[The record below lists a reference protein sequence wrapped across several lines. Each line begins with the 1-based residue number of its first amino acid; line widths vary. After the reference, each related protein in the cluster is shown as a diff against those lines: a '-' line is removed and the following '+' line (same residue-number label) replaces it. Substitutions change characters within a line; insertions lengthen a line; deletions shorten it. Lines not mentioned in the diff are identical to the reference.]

1 MVRQAR
7 SQHLSLISL
16 YIAVVKRITSI
27 CFVLSAALPVSLQ
40 LRAADV
46 QTVVVTSSSVKS
58 SVVLLQ
64 AELAGK
70 ETAFSCVTDSPLCSA
85 APVGEYVMVKAK
97 DAEGIYED
105 CTNVILYRSDPS
117 TKNKVGVYCWLNSD
131 DCYMVS
137 CTPVQVHTVPSSVPI
152 DTVGQASA
160 SGHDHGQKPT
170 YVVYQ
175 VSADVMAP
183 KPISTPMPPPDSIN
197 RQLKVRVSF
206 VVAPDGSVADVR
218 LLNRSKTALDGYAIA
233 TVHSWRFEP
242 AKRHGQAV
250 AVRLE
255 TEMQSHR

>member
-1 MVRQAR
+1 M
-7 SQHLSLISL
+7 
-16 YIAVVKRITSI
+16 KRITSI
-27 CFVLSAALPVSLQ
+27 YFVLSAALFVSLH

-70 ETAFSCVTDSPLCSA
+70 ETAFSCVTDSPFCST
-85 APVGEYVMVKAK
+85 APVGEYVMVRAK

-137 CTPVQVHTVPSSVPI
+137 CDLVHVQTVPSSVPI

-160 SGHDHGQKPT
+160 SGHAQAQKSN
-170 YVVYQ
+170 YVIYQ
-175 VSADVMAP
+175 IGANVTPP
-183 KPISTPMPPPDSIN
+183 KPISTPLPATPDSIN
-197 RQLKVRVSF
+197 SQIKVRVSF
-206 VVAPDGSVADVR
+206 VVAPDGSVADIR
-218 LLNRSKTALDGYAIA
+218 LLNRSKTDLDGYAVAAIRN
-233 TVHSWRFEP
+233 WKFEP
-242 AKRHGQAV
+242 AKKDGKPV

-255 TEMQSHR
+255 TEVRSQK